1 MDQYTAI
8 EITNPKVAEILTTL
22 NPTLLKL
29 DYAED
34 LHLNFFVIGFPKP
47 GEWAIVRPENLKG
60 WIDHIEP
67 GITIH
72 LKQFVL

>member
-8 EITNPKVAEILTTL
+8 EIDCPKVAEILTTL
-22 NPTLLKL
+22 DPTLREL

-34 LHLNFFVIGFPKP
+34 LHLNFFVMGFPKD
-47 GEWAIVRPENLKG
+47 GEWAIVKA
-60 WIDHIEP
+60 DHIEP
-67 GITIH
+67 GITIR